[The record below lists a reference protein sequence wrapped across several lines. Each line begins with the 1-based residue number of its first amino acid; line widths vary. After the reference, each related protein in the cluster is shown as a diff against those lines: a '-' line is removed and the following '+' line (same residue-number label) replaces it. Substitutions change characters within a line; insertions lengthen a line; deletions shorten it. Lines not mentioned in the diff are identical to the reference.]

1 MSDFPATPAQL
12 TAAWLSSA
20 TGTAVSRFTIAP
32 LGEGQGVI
40 GQVCRVRADTADG
53 PASYVVKFASD
64 KPENRAVAETY
75 DMYGREVHFY
85 RSLSARLPVRTP
97 RCFAAHHDPA
107 TGDFVLVLEDLASCR
122 VGDQIAGA
130 GLADARAVVT
140 SLAALHAAT
149 WEKPIEGVP
158 SHDVPAQREGIAAG
172 FSAGWPVVEAR
183 FPELIPADVRAVAP
197 RLAERIGDLI
207 GELTSSPQCVVH
219 ADVRLDNIL
228 FDGNEVVLVDW
239 QSVCTSSGEQD
250 LAYFLTQ
257 SVDEALLATHQ
268 DSLIELYHT
277 MLIEHGVSGH
287 PLADC
292 RERYATAAL
301 YLLAWAV
308 LIAGTLDMGNERGER
323 LARTLLSRALG
334 AVRALGGFERLR

>member
-1 MSDFPATPAQL
+1 MPDFPGTPAAL
-12 TAAWLSSA
+12 TAEWLASA
-20 TGTAVSRFTIAP
+20 TGSAVRSLAVAP

-40 GQVCRVRADTADG
+40 GQVTRVRVETAEG

-85 RSLSARLPVRTP
+85 RSLSQRLPVRTP

-107 TGDFVLVLEDLASCR
+107 TGDFILVLEDLARCR

-130 GLADARAVVT
+130 SLEDARAVVT
-140 SLAALHAAT
+140 SLARLHAAT

-158 SHDVPAQREGIAAG
+158 PHDVPAQREGIAAG
-172 FSAGWPVVEAR
+172 FRAGWPVVEALLSDVI
-183 FPELIPADVRAVAP
+183 PEDARAVAP
-197 RLAERIGDLI
+197 MLADRIGSLI
-207 GELTSSPQCVVH
+207 EELGRSRRCVVH

-228 FDGNEVVLVDW
+228 FDGDDVVLVDW

-257 SVDEALLATHQ
+257 SVDEPLLAARQ
-268 DSLIELYHT
+268 DELIGLYH
-277 MLIEHGVSGH
+277 GVLVDAGVTGH
-287 PLADC
+287 SLADC
-292 RERYATAAL
+292 RVRYGSAAL
-301 YLLAWAV
+301 YLLSWAV
-308 LIAGTLDMGNERGER
+308 LIAGTLDMGNERGAR
-323 LARTLLSRALG
+323 LARTLVRRSFS
-334 AVRALGGFERLR
+334 AVRALGGFERLL